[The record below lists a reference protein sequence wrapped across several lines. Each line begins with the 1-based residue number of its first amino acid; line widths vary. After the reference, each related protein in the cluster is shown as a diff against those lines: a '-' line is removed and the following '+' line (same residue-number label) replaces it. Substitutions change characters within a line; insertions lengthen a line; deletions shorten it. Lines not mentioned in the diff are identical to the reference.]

1 MKIKLHWKIII
12 GMIAGI
18 MWGILSLISDWPSE
32 LTEFYIKPFGD
43 IFISLLKMI
52 AVPLVF
58 TSLVVG
64 ISNLKDIKKLS
75 NLGGKTILFYT
86 VTTLIAITIGL
97 MTVNVLQPGKGL
109 PVEIKNELINNYGEQ
124 ANKHITNAAKVKET
138 GPLKPLVDMFPSNI
152 WAAAS
157 DNSKMLQVVF
167 FAMIVGIA
175 LISIDRVHAKTLSS
189 FFESFNQVLLKIVE
203 YIMAY
208 APYGVF
214 ALIGT
219 LVVQMHSL
227 ALLNELVKYSYTVL
241 IGLLILM
248 LVVYPLILKIFSH
261 VNIVDFFKGIRPAQL
276 MAFSTSSS
284 SATLPVTMKNVENNV
299 GVPEEVSSFV
309 LPVGSTINMDGTS
322 LYQAIAAVFIANTF
336 GIDLNISQ
344 QLGILL
350 TALLASVG
358 AAGVPGAG
366 IVMLAVVLEAE
377 GIPQEGIAL
386 ILATDRILD
395 MCRTVINVT
404 GDAMVATVL
413 GKKKGRSDKNF
424 KNKKRRK
431 RFKKSK
437 L

>member
-1 MKIKLHWKIII
+1 MNLKLHWKIVI
-12 GMIAGI
+12 GMVVGV
-18 MWGILSLISDWPSE
+18 MWGILSLISAWPAE
-32 LTEFYIKPFGD
+32 VTEFYIKPFGD
-43 IFISLLKMI
+43 IFINLLKMI

-58 TSLVVG
+58 TSLIVG

-86 VTTLIAITIGL
+86 VTTLLSITIGL
-97 MTVNVLQPGKGL
+97 LTVNIVKPGKN
-109 PVEIKNELINNYGEQ
+109 VSETVKNELLENYGAVAE
-124 ANKHITNAAKVKET
+124 KHIANAEKVQKV

-152 WAAAS
+152 WSAAS
-157 DNSKMLQVVF
+157 DNKKMLQIVF
-167 FAMIVGIA
+167 FAVIVGIA
-175 LISIDRVHAKTLSS
+175 MISIDRVHAKPVTA
-189 FFESFNQVLLKIVE
+189 FFDSFNHILLKIVE

-219 LVVQMHSL
+219 LVVQMHSVDL
-227 ALLNELVKYSYTVL
+227 LFALLEYSLTVL
-241 IGLLILM
+241 FGLSVMMFLI
-248 LVVYPLILKIFSH
+248 YPMVLKIFTN
-261 VNIVDFFKGIRPAQL
+261 VKVRDFFNGIRPAQL

-284 SATLPVTMKNVENNV
+284 SATLPVTMRNVEQNLK
-299 GVPEEVSSFV
+299 VPEEVSSFV

-322 LYQAIAAVFIANTF
+322 LYQAVAAVFIANTF
-336 GIDLNISQ
+336 GMDLSLVQ

-377 GIPQEGIAL
+377 GIPQQGIAL
-386 ILATDRILD
+386 ILATDRLLD

-413 GKKKGRSDKNF
+413 GKAKGDKKLSKKKKKGFF
-424 KNKKRRK
+424 K
-431 RFKKSK
+431 